1 MIKPLLQKE
10 VNVMSSVRK
19 EAGRAAKQIPRITR
33 RRGGGNEHDFTPAA
47 ASFTVTAYRGTS
59 MDPGFIIQRLLFTRP
74 FLRVFFPAERGILWT

>member
-33 RRGGGNEHDFTPAA
+33 RRGGINSNFAPAA

-59 MDPGFIIQRLLFTRP
+59 TDPGFTIRRLLFTRP

>member
-33 RRGGGNEHDFTPAA
+33 RRGGQRTRFYARCGVFYRNCISGTFT
-47 ASFTVTAYRGTS
+47 G
-59 MDPGFIIQRLLFTRP
+59 PGFTIQRLLFTRP
-74 FLRVFFPAERGILWT
+74 FLRVFFPAERGNLWT